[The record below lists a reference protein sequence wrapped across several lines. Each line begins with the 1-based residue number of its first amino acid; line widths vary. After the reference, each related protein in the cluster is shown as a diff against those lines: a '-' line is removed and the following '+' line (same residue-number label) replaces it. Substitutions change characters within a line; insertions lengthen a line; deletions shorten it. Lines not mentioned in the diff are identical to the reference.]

1 VGNETIKPHIEM
13 DVELL
18 DPDPSATPVD
28 DRTHE
33 DAIALRQEL
42 GYPEDPDLDDVDMNI
57 QTPLNEPF

>member
-1 VGNETIKPHIEM
+1 M